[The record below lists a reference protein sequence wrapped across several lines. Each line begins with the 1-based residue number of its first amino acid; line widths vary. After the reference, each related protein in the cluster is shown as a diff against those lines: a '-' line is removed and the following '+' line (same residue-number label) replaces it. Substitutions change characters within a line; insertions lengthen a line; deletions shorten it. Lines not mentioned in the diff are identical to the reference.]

1 MIHVLRD
8 YGVKFIGSMAEQV
21 ERDRTLRS
29 DKTCNFVFSG
39 THQRHPAAKFPDVNR
54 LMPIIAD
61 VKSEP
66 ADTDVNMQ
74 SQDPEA
80 SGHQQ
85 MTRWVSNLTRQ
96 KHQLSK
102 MPMMMMMMM
111 MMMNCRPYHD
121 DAMVFDHP

>member
-1 MIHVLRD
+1 MIHVLHD

-102 MPMMMMMMM
+102 MPMMMMMM
-111 MMMNCRPYHD
+111 NCRPYHD